1 MHQTVN
7 RKKVNKLFIINIIKT
22 VWNMGN
28 ILKNMQT
35 TQVSIWSN
43 KQVGLREQLF
53 EIFLF
58 CQKKMPKKH
67 LSFKLVMET
76 QLKNIAIEFQSS
88 VSTGIQVETNL
99 LTF

>member
-1 MHQTVN
+1 MHKTVN

-43 KQVGLREQLF
+43 KQVGLREQLL
-53 EIFLF
+53 EIFLS
-58 CQKKMPKKH
+58 CQKIC
-67 LSFKLVMET
+67 
-76 QLKNIAIEFQSS
+76 LKSIWAS
-88 VSTGIQVETNL
+88 NL
-99 LTF
+99 